1 MTSNVSKVSKL
12 SLVKGLV
19 YANSNLTTHAC
30 AREGVVMSPV
40 RCYKRNPDG
49 TLRFVGVEHVKVVEH
64 HWGWRRHLPPDGD
77 SLRTVSDIDYN
88 GAVNSDDRE

>member
-12 SLVKGLV
+12 SLVKGLL

-30 AREGVVMSPV
+30 AREGVVTSPV

-49 TLRFVGVEHVKVVEH
+49 TLRFVGVSYGSSSGFWRAPVE
-64 HWGWRRHLPPDGD
+64 WVGRNLAP
-77 SLRTVSDIDYN
+77 
-88 GAVNSDDRE
+88 AVFLLK